1 MGLPRHLEADVRDIG
16 QIDAVPSILNLV
28 CELTG
33 MGFAAVARVTEDRW
47 VACGVLDKIGFGL
60 QPGGELVVQTTICDE
75 IRDSGKL
82 VTIDHVSE
90 DPAFCAHHTPAMY
103 GFQSYISVP
112 LRLPAGEFFGT
123 LCAIDPH
130 PHKVST
136 PEVIKSF
143 ELWAELIAFHLEGVR
158 KLATSEANLQDE
170 REKSQLREQFIAVL
184 GHDLRSPLAAI
195 SAGTAILDD
204 EVRSG
209 EGRHMLQLVHQSA
222 QRGMGIVDNVLD
234 FARGR
239 LGGGIPCL
247 YSDEFALQAALQQV
261 VAEFRVAHPARQIV
275 EAISA
280 LPPLRVDISR
290 LGQLLSNLLAN
301 ALSHGDE
308 AGPVRVVGRLH
319 EGEFELAVSNLG
331 APIPEDKRQQLFKP
345 FFRGDARARGEGLGL
360 GLYIAAEIARAHDA
374 RLEVV
379 SEQGATAFFFRMPV
393 AQA

>member
-1 MGLPRHLEADVRDIG
+1 MGLPRHLEADVRDVG

-75 IRDSGKL
+75 IRDSGKQ

-112 LRLPAGEFFGT
+112 LRLPDGEFFGT

-143 ELWAELIAFHLEGVR
+143 ELWAQLIAFHLEGVR

-204 EVRSG
+204 EVRSS
-209 EGRHMLQLVHQSA
+209 EGRRMLQLVNRSA

-239 LGGGIPCL
+239 LGGGISCL
-247 YSDEFALQAALQQV
+247 YGDEFALQAALQQV
-261 VAEFRVAHPARQIV
+261 VAEFRVAYPARQIV
-275 EAISA
+275 ESISA
-280 LPPLRVDISR
+280 LPPLRVDTSR
-290 LGQLLSNLLAN
+290 LGQMLSNLIAN

-308 AGPVRVVGRLH
+308 AGPVRVVGRMRD
-319 EGEFELAVSNLG
+319 GEFELAVSNLG

-345 FFRGDARARGEGLGL
+345 FFRGESGVRRDGLGL
-360 GLYIAAEIARAHDA
+360 GLYIAAEIARAHDG
-374 RLEVV
+374 RLEVI
-379 SEQGATAFFFRMPV
+379 SEQGATTFFFRMPI